1 MSLTAGSLANVFC
14 LDPVIEEETEY
25 IPAPM
30 HCCRECKG
38 ASGCTAS
45 LCPYP
50 TPSLLTDN
58 WWWDGVSI
66 TDTPRPAQGL
76 INYFHLVI
84 FLLVCFLLFLFLC
97 SPSHPSL
104 KVSVTTYW
112 SIWRARHSQ
121 TVLLSA
127 VTAPSQP
134 PDFSLPSAS
143 LTWNLSYL
151 PGMWRWAVAGVLAT
165 VTSSCHS
172 SALGK
177 YCLAVRAGSWVA
189 LYR

>member
-1 MSLTAGSLANVFC
+1 MKRWFKKETDVLVMSLTAGSLANVFC

-84 FLLVCFLLFLFLC
+84 FLLVCFLLFLFLVC
-97 SPSHPSL
+97 ILIFIPSVLLLIRLSRSPSL
-104 KVSVTTYW
+104 LTEVSGGRGIRGLC
-112 SIWRARHSQ
+112 S
-121 TVLLSA
+121 
-127 VTAPSQP
+127 
-134 PDFSLPSAS
+134 
-143 LTWNLSYL
+143 
-151 PGMWRWAVAGVLAT
+151 
-165 VTSSCHS
+165 
-172 SALGK
+172 
-177 YCLAVRAGSWVA
+177 
-189 LYR
+189 